1 MRKVVILFLSLL
13 LFLGFFFCCQKKKE
27 SLYTIGIFQFNDAP
41 TLNEVR
47 EGFIRALEDKGL
59 RNNENI
65 RLKIRNA
72 YGSLPEV
79 QRIAQDF
86 VDEDVKMIVALSTPC
101 LQAALIVTHEIPII
115 FSSVA
120 DPFLA
125 GAGKSA
131 QDHRSNVSGVSSR
144 GPIEKSLGF
153 IKEILPEAK
162 RLGTL
167 WTPAEINSE
176 FYLELAKKGAR
187 ELGFEIVDVPIA
199 NKNEILHSAQLLINK
214 KIDAIYQISDN
225 TINASFETIGNVA
238 EENSI
243 PLFGGFLLSTHR
255 GACAALGWDF
265 FEMGYKAGEIAF
277 RVKEGESPAKIP
289 IQYMSKVRM
298 HLNLDAAAKQGIKFS
313 EEVLRKADE
322 VIGAEEKSQ
331 DNSRFR

>member
-1 MRKVVILFLSLL
+1 MRKLLILFLSVL
-13 LFLGFFFCCQKKKE
+13 LFLCCSFCCKKKQE
-27 SLYTIGIFQFNDAP
+27 SLYTIGVFQFNDAP

-47 EGFIRALEDKGL
+47 DGFIRALEDNGL
-59 RNNENI
+59 RDNENI
-65 RLKIRNA
+65 RLKIRNG
-72 YGSLPEV
+72 YGNLPEV

-86 VDEDVKMIVALSTPC
+86 VDEDVNIIVALSTPC
-101 LQAALIVTHEIPII
+101 LQAALIATHEIPII

-120 DPFLA
+120 NPFLA
-125 GAGKSA
+125 GAGKTA

-144 GPIEKSLGF
+144 GPIEKSLDF
-153 IKEILPEAK
+153 IKEILPRAK

-176 FYLELAKKGAR
+176 FYLELAKRRAR
-187 ELGFEIVDVPIA
+187 DLGFEIVDVPIA
-199 NKNEILHSAQLLINK
+199 NKNEVLHSAQVLINK

-225 TINASFETIGNVA
+225 TINASFETIGMVA

-265 FEMGYKAGEIAF
+265 FEMGHKAGEIAV
-277 RVKEGESPAKIP
+277 RVKGGESPGRIP

-298 HLNLDAAAKQGIKFS
+298 HLNLDAAEKQGIKFS
-313 EEVLRKADE
+313 DEVLRKANE
-322 VIGAEEKSQ
+322 VAGVEEKSQ
-331 DNSRFR
+331 DYSDF

>member
-1 MRKVVILFLSLL
+1 MRKVFIVFLLSLL
-13 LFLGFFFCCQKKKE
+13 VFFCCQKKQE

-41 TLNEVR
+41 TLNAVR
-47 EGFIRALEDKGL
+47 DGFIRALEDNGL
-59 RNNENI
+59 RDNENI

-72 YGSLPEV
+72 YGNLPEV

-86 VDEDVKMIVALSTPC
+86 VDEDMNMIVALSTPC

-120 DPFLA
+120 NPFLA
-125 GAGKSA
+125 GAGKTA
-131 QDHRSNVSGVSSR
+131 QEHRPNVSGVSSR

-153 IKEILPEAK
+153 IKQILPKAK

-176 FYLELAKKGAR
+176 FYLELAKRGAR
-187 ELGFEIVDVPIA
+187 DLGFEIVDVPIA
-199 NKNEILHSAQLLINK
+199 NKNEVLHSAQLLINK

-225 TINASFETIGNVA
+225 TINASFETIGTVA

-265 FEMGYKAGEIAF
+265 FDMGYKAGEIAV
-277 RVKEGESPAKIP
+277 RVKGGESPAKIP

-298 HLNLDAAAKQGIKFS
+298 HLNLDSAAKQGIKFS
-313 EEVLRKADE
+313 DEVLRKADE
-322 VIGAEEKSQ
+322 VVGAEENSQ
-331 DNSRFR
+331 DNSRS

>member
-1 MRKVVILFLSLL
+1 MRKTLILCLLSLL
-13 LFLGFFFCCQKKKE
+13 LFLCCEKKQE
-27 SLYTIGIFQFNDAP
+27 SLYTIGIFQFNNAP

-59 RNNENI
+59 RDNENV
-65 RLKIRNA
+65 RLKIRNG
-72 YGSLPEV
+72 YGNLAEV

-86 VDEDVKMIVALSTPC
+86 VDENVNMIVALSTPC

-120 DPFLA
+120 NPFLA

-131 QDHRSNVSGVSSR
+131 RDHRSNVSGVSSR

-153 IKEILPEAK
+153 IREILPKAK

-176 FYLELAKKGAR
+176 FYLELAKRGAR
-187 ELGFEIVDVPIA
+187 DLGFEIVDVPIA
-199 NKNEILHSAQLLINK
+199 NKNQVLHSAQLLINK

-277 RVKEGESPAKIP
+277 RVKGGESPAKIP

-298 HLNLDAAAKQGIKFS
+298 HLNLDAAEKQGIKFS
-313 EEVLRKADE
+313 DEVLRKADE
-322 VIGAEEKSQ
+322 VVGAKEKSQ
-331 DNSRFR
+331 GNSDF

>member
-1 MRKVVILFLSLL
+1 MRKLLILFLSVL
-13 LFLGFFFCCQKKKE
+13 LFLCCSFCCKKKQE
-27 SLYTIGIFQFNDAP
+27 SLYTIGVFQFNDAP

-47 EGFIRALEDKGL
+47 DGFIRALEDNGL
-59 RNNENI
+59 RDNENI
-65 RLKIRNA
+65 RLKIRNG
-72 YGSLPEV
+72 YGNLPEV

-86 VDEDVKMIVALSTPC
+86 VDEDVNIIVALSTPC
-101 LQAALIVTHEIPII
+101 LQAALIATHEIPII

-120 DPFLA
+120 NPFLA
-125 GAGKSA
+125 GAGKTA

-144 GPIEKSLGF
+144 GPIEKSLDF
-153 IKEILPEAK
+153 IKEILPRAK

-176 FYLELAKKGAR
+176 FYLELAKRRAR
-187 ELGFEIVDVPIA
+187 DLGFEIVDVPIA
-199 NKNEILHSAQLLINK
+199 NKNEVLHSAQVLINK

-225 TINASFETIGNVA
+225 TINASFETIGMVA

-265 FEMGYKAGEIAF
+265 FEMGHKAGEIAV
-277 RVKEGESPAKIP
+277 RVKGGESPGRIP

-298 HLNLDAAAKQGIKFS
+298 HLNLNAAEKQGIKFS
-313 EEVLRKADE
+313 DEVLRKANE
-322 VIGAEEKSQ
+322 VAGVEEKSQ
-331 DNSRFR
+331 DYSDF

>member
-1 MRKVVILFLSLL
+1 MRKVLILFLLSLL
-13 LFLGFFFCCQKKKE
+13 VFLCCEKKQE

-47 EGFIRALEDKGL
+47 EGFIRALEDNGL

-65 RLKIRNA
+65 RLKIRNG
-72 YGSLPEV
+72 YGNLPEV

-86 VDEDVKMIVALSTPC
+86 VDEDVSMIVALSTPC
-101 LQAALIVTHEIPII
+101 LQAALIATHEIPII

-120 DPFLA
+120 NPFLA

-131 QDHRSNVSGVSSR
+131 NDHRSNVSGVSSR

-176 FYLELAKKGAR
+176 FYLELAKRGAR
-187 ELGFEIVDVPIA
+187 DQGFEIVDVPIA
-199 NKNEILHSAQLLINK
+199 NKNEVLHSAQLLINK

-225 TINASFETIGNVA
+225 TINASFETIGTVA

-265 FEMGYKAGEIAF
+265 FEMGHKAGEIAV
-277 RVKEGESPAKIP
+277 RVKGGENPAKIP

-313 EEVLRKADE
+313 DEVVREADE
-322 VIGAEEKSQ
+322 VAGAEEKSQ
-331 DNSRFR
+331 DNSDF

>member
-1 MRKVVILFLSLL
+1 MRKILFLFLLSLL
-13 LFLGFFFCCQKKKE
+13 VFICCEKKQE

-47 EGFIRALEDKGL
+47 EGFIRALEDNGL
-59 RNNENI
+59 RDNENI
-65 RLKIRNA
+65 RLKIRNG
-72 YGSLPEV
+72 YGNLAEV

-86 VDEDVKMIVALSTPC
+86 VDDHVNMIVALSTPC
-101 LQAALIVTHEIPII
+101 LQAALIATHEIPII

-120 DPFLA
+120 NPFLA

-131 QDHRSNVSGVSSR
+131 NDHRSNVSGVSSR

-153 IKEILPEAK
+153 IKEILPKAK

-176 FYLELAKKGAR
+176 FYLELAKRGAR
-187 ELGFEIVDVPIA
+187 DLGFEIVNVPIA
-199 NKNEILHSAQLLINK
+199 NKNEVLHSAQLLINK

-225 TINASFETIGNVA
+225 TINASFETVGMVA

-265 FEMGYKAGEIAF
+265 FEMGHKAGEIAI
-277 RVKEGESPAKIP
+277 RVKGGESPAKIP

-298 HLNLDAAAKQGIKFS
+298 HLNLDAAQKQGIKFS
-313 EEVLRKADE
+313 DEVLRRADE
-322 VIGAEEKSQ
+322 VAGIEEKSQ
-331 DNSRFR
+331 DNSDF

>member
-1 MRKVVILFLSLL
+1 MRKVLIIFLSLVL
-13 LFLGFFFCCQKKKE
+13 LLCCQKKQE

-41 TLNEVR
+41 TLNAVR
-47 EGFIRALEDKGL
+47 DGFIRALEDNGL
-59 RNNENI
+59 RDNENI
-65 RLKIRNA
+65 RLKIRNG
-72 YGSLPEV
+72 YGNLPEV

-86 VDEDVKMIVALSTPC
+86 VDEDVNMIVALSTPC
-101 LQAALIVTHEIPII
+101 LQAALIATHEIPII

-120 DPFLA
+120 NPFLA
-125 GAGKSA
+125 GAGKTA

-153 IKEILPEAK
+153 IKEILPKAK

-176 FYLELAKKGAR
+176 FYLELAKRGAR
-187 ELGFEIVDVPIA
+187 DLGFEIVDVPIA
-199 NKNEILHSAQLLINK
+199 NKNEVLHSAQLLINK

-225 TINASFETIGNVA
+225 TINASFETIGIVA

-265 FEMGYKAGEIAF
+265 FEMGHKAGEIAV
-277 RVKEGESPAKIP
+277 RVKDGENPAKIP

-298 HLNLDAAAKQGIKFS
+298 HINLDAADKQGIKFS
-313 EEVLRKADE
+313 DEVLKRADE
-322 VIGAEEKSQ
+322 VAGAEEKSQ
-331 DNSRFR
+331 DNSDF

>member
-1 MRKVVILFLSLL
+1 MRKTLILCLLSLL
-13 LFLGFFFCCQKKKE
+13 LFLCCEKKQE

-59 RNNENI
+59 RDNENV
-65 RLKIRNA
+65 RLKIRNG
-72 YGSLPEV
+72 YGNLAEV

-86 VDEDVKMIVALSTPC
+86 VDEDVNMIVALSTPC

-120 DPFLA
+120 NPFLA
-125 GAGKSA
+125 GTGKSA
-131 QDHRSNVSGVSSR
+131 HDHRSNVSGVSSR

-153 IKEILPEAK
+153 IKEILPKAK

-176 FYLELAKKGAR
+176 FYLELAKRGAR
-187 ELGFEIVDVPIA
+187 DLGFKIVDVPIA
-199 NKNEILHSAQLLINK
+199 NKNEVLHSAQLLINK

-265 FEMGYKAGEIAF
+265 FEMGHKAGEIAI
-277 RVKEGESPAKIP
+277 RVKGGESPAKIP

-313 EEVLRKADE
+313 DEVLRKADE
-322 VIGAEEKSQ
+322 VVGAKEKSQ
-331 DNSRFR
+331 GNSDF

>member
-1 MRKVVILFLSLL
+1 MRKVFIIFLALL
-13 LFLGFFFCCQKKKE
+13 VLLCCEKKQE
-27 SLYTIGIFQFNDAP
+27 DLYTIGIFQFNDAP

-65 RLKIRNA
+65 RLKIRNS
-72 YGSLPEV
+72 YGNLPEV
-79 QRIAQDF
+79 QRVAQDF
-86 VDEDVKMIVALSTPC
+86 VDEDVNMIVALSTPC
-101 LQAALIVTHEIPII
+101 LQAALIATHEIPII

-120 DPFLA
+120 NPFLA

-131 QDHRSNVSGVSSR
+131 NDHRSNVSGVSSR
-144 GPIEKSLGF
+144 GPIEKSLDF
-153 IKEILPEAK
+153 IREVLPRAK

-176 FYLELAKKGAR
+176 FYLELAKRRAR
-187 ELGFEIVDVPIA
+187 DLGFEIVDVPIA
-199 NKNEILHSAQLLINK
+199 NKSEILHSAQVLINK

-225 TINASFETIGNVA
+225 TMNASFETIGNVA
-238 EENSI
+238 EENSM

-265 FEMGYKAGEIAF
+265 FEMGYKVGEIAI
-277 RVKEGESPAKIP
+277 RVKDGESPARIP

-298 HLNLDAAAKQGIKFS
+298 HLNLDAAEKQGIKFS
-313 EEVLRKADE
+313 DEVLRKADE
-322 VIGAEEKSQ
+322 VAGVEEKSQ
-331 DNSRFR
+331 DYSDF

>member
-1 MRKVVILFLSLL
+1 MRKILIFCSLSLL
-13 LFLGFFFCCQKKKE
+13 LFFGCEKKQE

-41 TLNEVR
+41 TLNAVR
-47 EGFIRALEDKGL
+47 DGFIRALEEKGL
-59 RNNENI
+59 RDNDNI
-65 RLKIRNA
+65 RLKIRNG

-86 VDEDVKMIVALSTPC
+86 VDEDVDMIVALSTPC
-101 LQAALIVTHEIPII
+101 LQAALIATHEIPII

-120 DPFLA
+120 NPFLA

-131 QDHRSNVSGVSSR
+131 HDHRDNVSGVSSR

-153 IKEILPEAK
+153 IKEILPKAK

-176 FYLELAKKGAR
+176 YYLELTKRGAR
-187 ELGFEIVDVPIA
+187 DLGFDIVDVPIA
-199 NKNEILHSAQLLINK
+199 NKNEVLHSAQLLINK

-225 TINASFETIGNVA
+225 TINASFETVGNVA

-277 RVKEGESPAKIP
+277 RVKGGESPAKIP
-289 IQYMSKVRM
+289 IQYMNKVRM
-298 HLNLDAAAKQGIKFS
+298 HLNLEAAEKQGIKFS
-313 EEVLRKADE
+313 DEVLSEADE
-322 VIGAEEKSQ
+322 VVSAEEKSP
-331 DNSRFR
+331 DNSRF

>member
-1 MRKVVILFLSLL
+1 MRKVLILFVSLL
-13 LFLGFFFCCQKKKE
+13 LFLCCEKKQE

-59 RNNENI
+59 RDNENI
-65 RLKIRNA
+65 RLKIRNG
-72 YGSLPEV
+72 YGNLAEV

-86 VDEDVKMIVALSTPC
+86 VDEDVNMIVALSTPC
-101 LQAALIVTHEIPII
+101 LQAGLIATHEIPII

-120 DPFLA
+120 NPFLA

-131 QDHRSNVSGVSSR
+131 NDHRSNVSGVSSR

-153 IKEILPEAK
+153 IKEILPKAK

-176 FYLELAKKGAR
+176 FYLELAKRGAR
-187 ELGFEIVDVPIA
+187 DLDFEIVDVPIA
-199 NKNEILHSAQLLINK
+199 NKNEVLHSAQLLINK

-225 TINASFETIGNVA
+225 TINASFETIGIVA

-265 FEMGYKAGEIAF
+265 FEMGHKAGEIAI
-277 RVKEGESPAKIP
+277 RVKGGESPAKIP

-298 HLNLDAAAKQGIKFS
+298 HLNLDAAEKQGIKFS
-313 EEVLRKADE
+313 DEVLRKADE
-322 VIGAEEKSQ
+322 VAGAEEK
-331 DNSRFR
+331 

>member
-1 MRKVVILFLSLL
+1 MRKILILFLLSLL
-13 LFLGFFFCCQKKKE
+13 LFFCCEKKQE

-41 TLNEVR
+41 TLNAVR
-47 EGFIRALEDKGL
+47 DGFIRALEDNGL

-65 RLKIRNA
+65 RLKIRNG
-72 YGSLPEV
+72 YGNLPEV

-86 VDEDVKMIVALSTPC
+86 VDEDVNMIVALSTPC
-101 LQAALIVTHEIPII
+101 LQAALIATHEIPII

-120 DPFLA
+120 NPFLA

-131 QDHRSNVSGVSSR
+131 NDHRSNVSGVSSR
-144 GPIEKSLGF
+144 GPIEKSLSF
-153 IKEILPEAK
+153 IKEILPKAK

-176 FYLELAKKGAR
+176 FYLELAKRGAR
-187 ELGFEIVDVPIA
+187 DLDFEIVDVPIA
-199 NKNEILHSAQLLINK
+199 NKNEVLHSAQLLINK

-225 TINASFETIGNVA
+225 TINASFETIGMVA

-265 FEMGYKAGEIAF
+265 FDMGHKAGEIAI
-277 RVKEGESPAKIP
+277 RVKGGESPAKIP

-298 HLNLDAAAKQGIKFS
+298 HLNLDAAEKQGIKFS
-313 EEVLRKADE
+313 DEVLRKADE
-322 VIGAEEKSQ
+322 VADAEEKSQ
-331 DNSRFR
+331 DNSDF

>member
-1 MRKVVILFLSLL
+1 MRKVLIIFLLSMLV
-13 LFLGFFFCCQKKKE
+13 FLCCEKKQE
-27 SLYTIGIFQFNDAP
+27 SLYTIGVFQFNDAP
-41 TLNEVR
+41 TLNAVR
-47 EGFIRALEDKGL
+47 DGFIRALEDNGL
-59 RNNENI
+59 RDNENI
-65 RLKIRNA
+65 RLKIRNG
-72 YGSLPEV
+72 YGNLPEV

-86 VDEDVKMIVALSTPC
+86 VDEDVNMIVALSTPC
-101 LQAALIVTHEIPII
+101 LQAALIATHEIPII

-120 DPFLA
+120 NPFLA

-153 IKEILPEAK
+153 IKEILPKAK

-176 FYLELAKKGAR
+176 FYLELAKRGAR
-187 ELGFEIVDVPIA
+187 DLGFEIVDVPIA
-199 NKNEILHSAQLLINK
+199 NKNEVLHSAQLLINK

-225 TINASFETIGNVA
+225 TINASFETIGTIA

-265 FEMGYKAGEIAF
+265 FDMGYKAGEIAV
-277 RVKEGESPAKIP
+277 RVKEGENPAKIP
-289 IQYMSKVRM
+289 IQYMTKVRM

-313 EEVLRKADE
+313 DEVLRKADE
-322 VIGAEEKSQ
+322 VAGAEEKSQ
-331 DNSRFR
+331 DNSDF

>member
-1 MRKVVILFLSLL
+1 MRKVLIFCSLSLFL
-13 LFLGFFFCCQKKKE
+13 FFCCEKKQE

-41 TLNEVR
+41 TLNAVR
-47 EGFIRALEDKGL
+47 DGFIRALEDKGL
-59 RNNENI
+59 RDNDNI
-65 RLKIRNA
+65 RLKIRNG
-72 YGSLPEV
+72 YGNLPEV

-86 VDEDVKMIVALSTPC
+86 VDEDVNMIVALSTPC
-101 LQAALIVTHEIPII
+101 LQAALIATHEIPII

-120 DPFLA
+120 NPFLA

-153 IKEILPEAK
+153 IKEILPKAK

-176 FYLELAKKGAR
+176 YYLELAKRGAR
-187 ELGFEIVDVPIA
+187 DLGFDIVDVPIA
-199 NKNEILHSAQLLINK
+199 NKNEVLHSAQLLINK

-277 RVKEGESPAKIP
+277 RVKGGESPAKIP

-313 EEVLRKADE
+313 AEVLKKADE
-322 VIGAEEKSQ
+322 VVGAEEKSQ
-331 DNSRFR
+331 DNSDS

>member
-1 MRKVVILFLSLL
+1 MRKVLILLLSLL
-13 LFLGFFFCCQKKKE
+13 VLLCCQKKQE

-41 TLNEVR
+41 TLNAVR
-47 EGFIRALEDKGL
+47 DGFIRALEDNGL
-59 RNNENI
+59 RDNENI
-65 RLKIRNA
+65 RLKIRNG
-72 YGSLPEV
+72 YGNLAEV

-86 VDEDVKMIVALSTPC
+86 VDEDVNMIVALSTPC
-101 LQAALIVTHEIPII
+101 LQASLIATHEIPII

-120 DPFLA
+120 NPFLA

-144 GPIEKSLGF
+144 GPIEKSLDF
-153 IKEILPEAK
+153 IKEILPRAK

-176 FYLELAKKGAR
+176 FYLEVAKRRAR
-187 ELGFEIVDVPIA
+187 DLGFVIVDVPIA
-199 NKNEILHSAQLLINK
+199 NKNEVLHSAQLLINK

-225 TINASFETIGNVA
+225 TINAAFETIGTVA

-265 FEMGYKAGEIAF
+265 FDMGYKAGEIAI
-277 RVKEGESPAKIP
+277 RVKSGESPAKIP

-298 HLNLDAAAKQGIKFS
+298 HLNLNAAAKQGIKFS
-313 EEVLRKADE
+313 DEVLRRADE
-322 VIGAEEKSQ
+322 VAGAEQKSQ
-331 DNSRFR
+331 DNSRF

>member
-1 MRKVVILFLSLL
+1 MRKALILFLLSLL
-13 LFLGFFFCCQKKKE
+13 VFFCCEKKQE

-65 RLKIRNA
+65 RLKIRNG
-72 YGSLPEV
+72 YGNLPEV

-86 VDEDVKMIVALSTPC
+86 ADENVDMIVALSTPC
-101 LQAALIVTHEIPII
+101 LQAALIATHEIPII

-144 GPIEKSLGF
+144 GPIEKSLDF
-153 IKEILPEAK
+153 IKEVLPGAK

-176 FYLELAKKGAR
+176 FYLELAKRGAR
-187 ELGFEIVDVPIA
+187 DLGFEIVDVPIA
-199 NKNEILHSAQLLINK
+199 NKSEILHSAQLLINK

-225 TINASFETIGNVA
+225 TINASFETIGIVA

-265 FEMGYKAGEIAF
+265 FEMGHKAGEIAI
-277 RVKEGESPAKIP
+277 RVKGGESPAKIP
-289 IQYMSKVRM
+289 IEYMSKVRM

-313 EEVLRKADE
+313 DEVLRKADE
-322 VIGAEEKSQ
+322 VAGAEEKSQ
-331 DNSRFR
+331 DSSDF

>member
-1 MRKVVILFLSLL
+1 MRKILILFLLSLL
-13 LFLGFFFCCQKKKE
+13 VFLCCQKKQE

-47 EGFIRALEDKGL
+47 EGFIRALEDNGL
-59 RNNENI
+59 RDNENI
-65 RLKIRNA
+65 RLKIRNG
-72 YGSLPEV
+72 YGNLPEV

-86 VDEDVKMIVALSTPC
+86 VDEDVNMIVALSTPC

-120 DPFLA
+120 NPFLA

-144 GPIEKSLGF
+144 GPIEKSLDF
-153 IKEILPEAK
+153 IKEILPRAK

-176 FYLELAKKGAR
+176 FYLELAKRGAR
-187 ELGFEIVDVPIA
+187 DLGFEIVDVPIA
-199 NKNEILHSAQLLINK
+199 NKNEVLHSAQLLINK

-225 TINASFETIGNVA
+225 TINASFETIGMVA

-265 FEMGYKAGEIAF
+265 FEMGHKAGEIAVM
-277 RVKEGESPAKIP
+277 VKGGESPAKIP

-313 EEVLRKADE
+313 DEVLKKADE
-322 VIGAEEKSQ
+322 VAGVEEKSQ
-331 DNSRFR
+331 DNSDF

>member
-1 MRKVVILFLSLL
+1 MRKVLILFLFLL
-13 LFLGFFFCCQKKKE
+13 VLLCCQKKQE

-41 TLNEVR
+41 TLNAVR
-47 EGFIRALEDKGL
+47 DGFIRALEDNGL
-59 RNNENI
+59 RDNENI
-65 RLKIRNA
+65 RLKIRNG
-72 YGSLPEV
+72 YGNLAEV

-86 VDEDVKMIVALSTPC
+86 VDEDVNMIVALSTPC
-101 LQAALIVTHEIPII
+101 LQASLIATHEIPII

-120 DPFLA
+120 NPFLA

-144 GPIEKSLGF
+144 GPIEKSLDF
-153 IKEILPEAK
+153 IKEILPRAK

-176 FYLELAKKGAR
+176 FYLEIAKRRAR
-187 ELGFEIVDVPIA
+187 DLGFVIVDVPIA
-199 NKNEILHSAQLLINK
+199 NKNEVLHSAQLLINK

-225 TINASFETIGNVA
+225 TINAAFETIGTVA

-265 FEMGYKAGEIAF
+265 FDMGYKAGEIAI
-277 RVKEGESPAKIP
+277 RVKSGESPAKIP

-298 HLNLDAAAKQGIKFS
+298 HLNLNAAAKQGIKFS
-313 EEVLRKADE
+313 DDVLRRADE
-322 VIGAEEKSQ
+322 VAGAEQKSQ
-331 DNSRFR
+331 DNSRF

>member
-1 MRKVVILFLSLL
+1 MRKVIIFCLLSLFL
-13 LFLGFFFCCQKKKE
+13 FFCCEKKQE

-41 TLNEVR
+41 TLDAVR
-47 EGFIRALEDKGL
+47 DGFIRALEDKGL
-59 RNNENI
+59 RDNDNI
-65 RLKIRNA
+65 RLKIRNG

-86 VDEDVKMIVALSTPC
+86 VDEDVDMIVALSTPC
-101 LQAALIVTHEIPII
+101 LQAALIATHEIPII

-120 DPFLA
+120 NPFLA

-131 QDHRSNVSGVSSR
+131 TDHRSNVSGVSSR

-153 IKEILPEAK
+153 IKEILPKAK

-176 FYLELAKKGAR
+176 YYLELAKRAAR
-187 ELGFEIVDVPIA
+187 DLGFDIVDVPIA
-199 NKNEILHSAQLLINK
+199 NKNEVLHSAQLLINK

-225 TINASFETIGNVA
+225 TMNASFETVGNVA

-277 RVKEGESPAKIP
+277 RVKGGESPAKIP
-289 IQYMSKVRM
+289 IQYMNKVRM
-298 HLNLDAAAKQGIKFS
+298 HLNLDAAEKQGIKFS
-313 EEVLRKADE
+313 AEVLRKADE
-322 VIGAEEKSQ
+322 VVGAEEKSQ
-331 DNSRFR
+331 DNSDS

>member
-1 MRKVVILFLSLL
+1 MRKILILFLLSLL
-13 LFLGFFFCCQKKKE
+13 LFFCCEKKQE

-41 TLNEVR
+41 TLNAVR
-47 EGFIRALEDKGL
+47 DGFIRALEDNGL

-65 RLKIRNA
+65 RLKIRNG
-72 YGSLPEV
+72 YGNLPEV

-86 VDEDVKMIVALSTPC
+86 VDEDVNMIVALSTPC
-101 LQAALIVTHEIPII
+101 LQAALIATHEIPII

-120 DPFLA
+120 NPFLA

-131 QDHRSNVSGVSSR
+131 NDHRSNVSGVSSR

-153 IKEILPEAK
+153 IKEILPKAK

-176 FYLELAKKGAR
+176 FYLELAKRGAR
-187 ELGFEIVDVPIA
+187 DLDFEIVDVPIA
-199 NKNEILHSAQLLINK
+199 NKNEVLHSAQLLINK

-225 TINASFETIGNVA
+225 TINASFETIGMVA

-265 FEMGYKAGEIAF
+265 FDMGHKAGEIAV
-277 RVKEGESPAKIP
+277 RVKAGENPAKIP

-313 EEVLRKADE
+313 DEVLRKADE
-322 VIGAEEKSQ
+322 VAGAEEESQ
-331 DNSRFR
+331 DNSDF